1 MYASVASVAY
11 VVDRILGEF
20 GFIRHPVVLMGDYIK
35 WFERHFYANSIV
47 RGTLLTLSLIAL
59 VYGVAYGLM
68 AVLSGWEDSYLQLL
82 ITGIIASTTIAS
94 KMLYD
99 SVKAVITTPESIR
112 YLVSRDTENLT
123 PSQINKAAI
132 ETYAEN
138 LSDGVIAPLL
148 YLLLFGLPGA
158 FVYKAINTLDS
169 MVGYKNQRYEKF
181 GKFAARLDDVANFI
195 PARVTAV
202 LIVLLAPKRAD
213 IESAS
218 AQHEIQGVAQNT
230 PPTPI
235 NKSVA
240 KQRIPTLFTK
250 VFHNGKHHPSP
261 NAGYPIAAMAYV
273 LGIKL
278 GGPTS
283 YFGKVVPK
291 AYFGEGRACITQDD
305 IRNALKLQPRLDIV
319 ILLLLGIG
327 AWL

>member
-1 MYASVASVAY
+1 MYVEVAFIAY
-11 VVDRILGEF
+11 ATDRLLGEF
-20 GFIRHPVVLMGDYIK
+20 GFIRHPVMLMGDYIK
-35 WFERHFYANSIV
+35 WFEKRFYGKSIL
-47 RGTLLTLSLIAL
+47 RGALLTLSLIAL
-59 VYGVAYGLM
+59 VYGIAYGLTV
-68 AVLSGWEDSYLQLL
+68 VLSGWGHPSLELFV
-82 ITGIIASTTIAS
+82 TGIITSTTIAS

-112 YLVSRDTENLT
+112 YLVSRDTANLT
-123 PSQINKAAI
+123 PSKINKAAI
-132 ETYAEN
+132 ETYSEN
-138 LSDGVIAPLL
+138 LSDGVVAPLF

-202 LIVLLAPKRAD
+202 LIVLLAPKRVNRAD
-213 IESAS
+213 MESA
-218 AQHEIQGVAQNT
+218 
-230 PPTPI
+230 PTGTI
-235 NKSVA
+235 WA
-240 KQRIPTLFTK
+240 K
-250 VFHNGKHHPSP
+250 VFLNGKHHPSP

-283 YFGKVVPK
+283 YFGTVVPK
-291 AYFGEGRACITQDD
+291 AYFGEEREVITKED
-305 IRNALKLQPRLDIV
+305 IANALKLQTRLDSG